1 MYVGARHEC
10 TAHTC
15 CTDLAVYC
23 THCTVCTYGVYCIYC
38 MMYVVLSDSINSSII
53 AIVKVHSAGLCQVS
67 GASYSV
73 KLNCLNLIL
82 CFFFTINTS
91 YSKVDQLVPELL
103 NPNIS

>member
-10 TAHTC
+10 SAHTC
-15 CTDLAVYC
+15 CTDFAMYC
-23 THCTVCTYGVYCIYC
+23 THCTVCMYGVYCIYC
-38 MMYVVLSDSINSSII
+38 MMYVVLSDSINSLII

-73 KLNCLNLIL
+73 KLNSLNLIL
-82 CFFFTINTS
+82 CFL
-91 YSKVDQLVPELL
+91 QLTLHTVELL